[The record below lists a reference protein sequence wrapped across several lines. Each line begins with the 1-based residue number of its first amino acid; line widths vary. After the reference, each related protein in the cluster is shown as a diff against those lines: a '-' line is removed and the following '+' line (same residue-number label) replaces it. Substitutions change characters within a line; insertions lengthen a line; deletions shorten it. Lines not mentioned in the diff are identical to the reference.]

1 MFNKARAIRLGA
13 LAMMG
18 ATLAIS
24 AACSSGGVSDADYKK
39 VQQQLQDEQ
48 STNQQLQATVA
59 AGKGSPAAGAAGA
72 ATGKSLIS
80 AVTVIPNTPAP
91 TPTPGGPTP
100 TPAPAKATPG
110 PEYYQPV
117 PYAVYVETIATT
129 TASKYNVASS
139 IACTPS
145 GVFARGQRIVFRFQ
159 VTDTSTGKLITDKDG
174 AQLKIVAPN
183 GDESIASFSQRGGGK
198 VPDAP
203 FMWSGTWDIPLD
215 FALGA
220 VDYKIVIT
228 PKTGAA
234 FTWKPPALISTAL
247 SEDTRPKVVQ

>member
-1 MFNKARAIRLGA
+1 MFNKARALRLGA

-39 VQQQLQDEQ
+39 VQQQLQDAQ
-48 STNQQLQATVA
+48 SQNQQLQAQ
-59 AGKGSPAAGAAGA
+59 AGAAKASPSAGA
-72 ATGKSLIS
+72 GGAGLIS
-80 AVTVIPNTPAP
+80 SVKVTPNTPAP

-100 TPAPAKATPG
+100 TPAPPKATPG
-110 PEYYQPV
+110 PEYYQSQ

-145 GVFARGQRIVFRFQ
+145 GVFARGQRIVFRIQ
-159 VTDTSTGKLITDKDG
+159 ITDTSTGKLLTDKDG
-174 AQLKIVAPN
+174 AQVKVVAPN
-183 GDESIASFSQRGGGK
+183 GDESLASFSQRGGGK

-203 FMWSGTWDIPLD
+203 FMWAGTWDIPTD

-228 PKTGAA
+228 PKSGQA
-234 FTWKPPALISTAL
+234 FTWKPPALISAAL
-247 SEDTRPKVVQ
+247 GEDTRPKVVQ

>member
-1 MFNKARAIRLGA
+1 MFNKARALRLGA

-39 VQQQLQDEQ
+39 VQQQLQDAQ
-48 STNQQLQATVA
+48 AANQQLQAQTKASPGAA
-59 AGKGSPAAGAAGA
+59 AGGG
-72 ATGKSLIS
+72 LIS
-80 AVTVIPNTPAP
+80 SVKVTPNTPAP

-100 TPAPAKATPG
+100 TPAPPKATAG
-110 PEYYQPV
+110 PEYYQSV
-117 PYAVYVETIATT
+117 PYAVYVETLATT

-145 GVFARGQRIVFRFQ
+145 GVFARGQRIVFRFE
-159 VTDTSTGKLITDKDG
+159 VIDTSTGKRLTSADG
-174 AQLKIVAPN
+174 ATLKIVAPN
-183 GDESIASFSQRGGGK
+183 GDEGVASFSQRGGGK

-203 FMWSGTWDIPLD
+203 FMWSATWDIPLD

-228 PKTGAA
+228 PKGGQSY
-234 FTWKPPALISTAL
+234 TWKPPALISAAL

>member
-1 MFNKARAIRLGA
+1 MFNKARALRLGA

-39 VQQQLQDEQ
+39 VQQQLQDAQ
-48 STNQQLQATVA
+48 SANQQLQAQGGA
-59 AGKGSPAAGAAGA
+59 AKASPAAGAAGA
-72 ATGKSLIS
+72 GLIQ
-80 AVTVIPNTPAP
+80 AVKVTPNTPAP

-100 TPAPAKATPG
+100 TPAPPKATPG
-110 PEYYQPV
+110 PEYYQSQ

-139 IACTPS
+139 LACTPS

-159 VTDTSTGKLITDKDG
+159 VTDTSTGKLLTDKDG

-183 GDESIASFSQRGGGK
+183 GDESVASFSQRGGGK

-228 PKTGAA
+228 PKGGQA
-234 FTWKPPALISTAL
+234 FSWKPPALISAAL
-247 SEDTRPKVVQ
+247 GEDTRPKVVQ

>member
-59 AGKGSPAAGAAGA
+59 AAKGSPSAGAASG
-72 ATGKSLIS
+72 GGLIAS
-80 AVTVIPNTPAP
+80 VKITPTTPAP

-100 TPAPAKATPG
+100 TPAPPKATPG

-159 VTDTSTGKLITDKDG
+159 VTDTKTGKLLTDQDG
-174 AQLKIVAPN
+174 AALKIVAPN

-203 FMWSGTWDIPLD
+203 FMWSATWDIPLD

-228 PKTGAA
+228 PKGGASY
-234 FTWKPPALISTAL
+234 TWKPPALISASL
-247 SEDTRPKVVQ
+247 GEDTRPKVVQ

>member
-1 MFNKARAIRLGA
+1 MFNKARALRLGA

-39 VQQQLQDEQ
+39 VQQQLQDAQ
-48 STNQQLQATVA
+48 AANQQLQAQSAKA
-59 AGKGSPAAGAAGA
+59 APSTAASGG
-72 ATGKSLIS
+72 GLIS
-80 AVTVIPNTPAP
+80 AVKVTPTTPAP

-100 TPAPAKATPG
+100 TPAPPKATAG

-129 TASKYNVASS
+129 TASKYGVASS
-139 IACTPS
+139 ISCTPS
-145 GVFARGQRIVFRFQ
+145 GVFARGQRIVYRYE
-159 VTDTSTGKLITDKDG
+159 VIDTSTGKRLTAADG
-174 AQLKIVAPN
+174 ATLKVVEPN
-183 GDESIASFSQRGGGK
+183 GDESLGSFGQRGGGK

-203 FMWSGTWDIPLD
+203 FMWSSNWDIPLD

-228 PKTGAA
+228 PKTGPSY
-234 FTWKPPALISTAL
+234 TWKPPALISTGAGGN
-247 SEDTRPKVVQ
+247 DTRPKVVQ